1 MTFIKIVGCKDS
13 LLWYNDKRGWRYKVL
28 EHDMMRNVYEVATEV
43 GRNIV
48 YEEDACVVEAHHVH
62 DAIADNVTSPLHYN
76 MGGVECIDGIQA
88 CMSAEEYQG
97 YLRGNTM
104 KYLWRC
110 NYKGK
115 KVEDLKK
122 AQWYLSTLIEAVG
135 EVH

>member
-1 MTFIKIVGCKDS
+1 MKAIVIVSCKDS
-13 LLWYNDKRGWRYKVL
+13 LLWYNDKIGNVYTIL
-28 EHDMMRNVYEVATEV
+28 EHDLLRNVYEVATDY

-48 YEEDACVVEAHHVH
+48 YEEDAHVVEVTASPTPV
-62 DAIADNVTSPLHYN
+62 DNVTKPLHYN

-88 CMSAEEYQG
+88 CMSAEEYKG

-115 KVEDLKK
+115 TVEDLKK
-122 AQWYLSTLIEAVG
+122 AQWYLTKLIEASG

>member
-1 MTFIKIVGCKDS
+1 MKAIMITSCKDS
-13 LLWYNDKRGWRYKVL
+13 LLWYNNKIGNVYTIL
-28 EHDMMRNVYEVATEV
+28 EHDLLRNMYEVATDV

-48 YEEDACVVEAHHVH
+48 YEEDAYVVEVK
-62 DAIADNVTSPLHYN
+62 DSPTLVDNVTNPLHYN
-76 MGGVECIDGIQA
+76 IGGVECIDGIQA
-88 CMSAEEYQG
+88 CMSAEEFKG

-115 KVEDLKK
+115 TVEDLKK
-122 AQWYLSTLIEAVG
+122 AQWYLSKLIEAAG